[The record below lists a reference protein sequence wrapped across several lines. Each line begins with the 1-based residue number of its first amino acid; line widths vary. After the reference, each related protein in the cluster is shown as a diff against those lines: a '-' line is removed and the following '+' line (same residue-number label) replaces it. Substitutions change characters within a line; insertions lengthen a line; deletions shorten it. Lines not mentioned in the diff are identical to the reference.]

1 MIPDKKTIH
10 ALWDTYHL
18 PSKKRMHC
26 EMVAKVAL
34 LIAKTINAVI
44 PDLIRNPHKTK
55 KIPAFAGMTKGQ
67 KINEQLIVAAALL
80 HDIDKNIEKLPGE
93 HHPDAGVRVLKQ
105 EGMNEVAEVIRTH
118 PLHMILNKK
127 NPPKTIEQKILFLS
141 DKMTRY
147 ECIGIEKRFLIW
159 KKEDY
164 DEESQAILDASYPK
178 VIILRDEILGNAGI
192 KEEDIAKKLQT

>member
-1 MIPDKKTIH
+1 MIPDEKTIK

-18 PSKKRMHC
+18 PSDKRMHC
-26 EMVAKVAL
+26 EMVAKVASAV
-34 LIAKTINAVI
+34 AKKLKENNTNII
-44 PDLIRNPHKTK
+44 
-55 KIPAFAGMTKGQ
+55 
-67 KINEQLIVAAALL
+67 INEQLIFAAALL

-105 EGMNEVAEVIRTH
+105 EGMDEVAEVIRTH
-118 PLHMILNKK
+118 PLHMILDVK
-127 NPPKTIEQKILFLS
+127 NPPKTIEQKILFIS

-164 DEESQAILDASYPK
+164 DEESQAVLDASYPK
-178 VIILRDEILGNAGI
+178 VISLRDEILSNAGI
-192 KEEDIAKKLQT
+192 TEEDIAKMVK

>member
-1 MIPDKKTIH
+1 MDTTFIEKNVKK
-10 ALWDTYHL
+10 LWDKYDL
-18 PSKKRMHC
+18 PFKKRLHC
-26 EMVAKVAL
+26 QKVVEVAL
-34 LIAKTINAVI
+34 YIAKKLRGKEV
-44 PDLIRNPHKTK
+44 
-55 KIPAFAGMTKGQ
+55 KID
-67 KINEQLIVAAALL
+67 EQLLSAAALL

-105 EGMNEVAEVIRTH
+105 EGMDEVAEVIRTH
-118 PLHMILNKK
+118 PLHMILDVK

-164 DEESQAILDASYPK
+164 NEESQAILDTSYPK
-178 VIILRDEILGNAGI
+178 VIALRDEILGNAGI
-192 KEEDIAKKLQT
+192 TEEELITLMK